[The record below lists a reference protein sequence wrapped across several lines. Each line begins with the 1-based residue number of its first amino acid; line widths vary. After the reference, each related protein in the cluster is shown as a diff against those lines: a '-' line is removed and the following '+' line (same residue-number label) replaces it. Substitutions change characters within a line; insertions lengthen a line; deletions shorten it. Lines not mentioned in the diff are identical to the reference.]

1 MLKSLSEL
9 ALNISEQDYR
19 DINCLSYSA
28 IAKYEKGGFAAITHL
43 YDKQESDALT
53 FGSVVDTLITEGQE
67 KFNDKFI
74 VADFTLPTDSIKN
87 IVDVLLNN
95 NNLCGIIC

>member
-28 IAKYEKGGFAAITHL
+28 IAKYEKGGFAAISHL
-43 YDKQESDALT
+43 YDKQEGDALT
-53 FGSVVDTLITEGQE
+53 FGSVVDILVTEGQE

-74 VADFTLPTDSIKN
+74 QRNGN
-87 IVDVLLNN
+87 ITFYLLNRVWKYYVN
-95 NNLCGIIC
+95 SWS